1 MGQHLNHYI
10 IPSDPAVTPTT
21 RKNPNSNRPCA
32 SAGVDINMLL
42 KYERT
47 DGSIV
52 VNVYS

>member
-1 MGQHLNHYI
+1 M
-10 IPSDPAVTPTT
+10 IPSEPAVIPTAT
-21 RKNPNSNRPCA
+21 KNPNSNRPCA

-52 VNVYS
+52 VNICA